1 MSIYSLAAVGGTGLG
16 PVAAGWVEMNHRLQ
30 WRWIQWIHMMFVVL
44 FTTFT
49 HSLISCSLTG
59 VILALVAA
67 VMKETRST
75 IILIRLAKKLRKET
89 GDCRY
94 RARAEDEQGNLRTL
108 IYISCTRPLCTP

>member
-1 MSIYSLAAVGGTGLG
+1 
-16 PVAAGWVEMNHRLQ
+16 
-30 WRWIQWIHMMFVVL
+30 MMFVVL